1 MSLIENLGLDDRPVT
16 ELELRELYNKY
27 ELAFIEES
35 DDDKSEELYELSLYL
50 MARLEAIKAVQE
62 DESKDVRE
70 LRHRIEELEAENR
83 ALYKRLAGNSENEF
97 CSKQDIMTKFQK
109 GSDWAL
115 RLLRLM
121 YQNGQAT
128 KMGREYYAKEQD
140 ISELVMT
147 YKGKAL
153 AM

>member
-70 LRHRIEELEAENR
+70 LRHRIEELEAE
-83 ALYKRLAGNSENEF
+83 
-97 CSKQDIMTKFQK
+97 C
-109 GSDWAL
+109 
-115 RLLRLM
+115 
-121 YQNGQAT
+121 
-128 KMGREYYAKEQD
+128 
-140 ISELVMT
+140 
-147 YKGKAL
+147 
-153 AM
+153 

>member
-97 CSKQDIMTKFQK
+97 CSKQDIMTKFQ
-109 GSDWAL
+109 
-115 RLLRLM
+115 
-121 YQNGQAT
+121 
-128 KMGREYYAKEQD
+128 
-140 ISELVMT
+140 
-147 YKGKAL
+147 
-153 AM
+153 